1 MSRRIAWLVLACVI
15 GVPGVST
22 AQYFGKNKVQYT
34 KFDFQVIK
42 TEHFDI
48 YFYERERTAAMDA
61 ARMAERA
68 YARLSRILSHEF
80 KERKPIILYASSA
93 DFEQTN
99 TLNVGEGTGGVT
111 DFFKHRAILPFTG
124 SYSEFEHVLQHE
136 MVHQFQYDVWSRGK
150 AGSGLSTI
158 LRVNPPLWFAEGMA
172 EYLSLG
178 EITPQTGMW
187 IRDAALEG
195 DLPTLRQLERLF
207 PYRYGHSIMAY
218 IGRRWGDEAIGALL
232 QGTVTGGIEGSFR
245 RVLGVT
251 VLQLIEQWRDDVQKQ
266 YLPEIKDRVKARV
279 IASPVLTE
287 ERSDG
292 RYHIAPALAPDGS
305 TIAYLS
311 EKDFFFIDLYLAD
324 ANTGKVKRRLVKSTF
339 DPNFRT
345 LRFLKASMSWSPDG
359 RFLAIAAGRKAQDDI
374 VILNGEDGKEVGRI
388 KVQLNGVTNPSW
400 SPDGTQLV
408 FTGYD
413 GGISDLYLVNRD
425 GSGFRRLTDDKYA
438 NLQPVWSP
446 DGRTIAFVTD
456 RGPETDFATLGF
468 GNFRIALFH
477 LDSGTEEVLLHMDA
491 GKNMSPQW
499 APDGRSLAFVSDRT
513 GISNIFIYDFDAQE
527 IYKLT
532 DLYTGAESITPE
544 SPVLSWAA
552 KADRLAFVYYEK
564 NNFDV
569 YTLDDPRSLKGAAF
583 EPEAAPQPE
592 PVLAAA
598 PDSAAVPRGVPGA
611 APPPRPVLAAA
622 PDSAAVARG
631 VLEAPPKVQPQVR
644 EGGTIYRT
652 PRGFR
657 AAGQVVAG
665 VDSVPDAA
673 GPISVASLLDSVSLS
688 LPDTSEFSVGKYR
701 AKLSPDYVSRPSIG
715 YSRDTFGNGFY
726 GGSAIVLTDMLNNHQ
741 LAIAAF
747 LNGRIK
753 EAQVFV
759 GFTNLSRRLNWQVG
773 ISQDPVFYAELDQL
787 RVDDPAPGLNTFVTN
802 IRRLI
807 IRQAFAQGFY
817 PLNTFRRIELGMRLV
832 NVEDDILALEE
843 PYDPQTGLLVDQPR
857 IVERSLGSTNFVQ
870 PSVAMV
876 FDNTLFG
883 WTAPFMGRRYRLE
896 LSRTV
901 GGWDFTQGTFDYRRY
916 DRLPG
921 PFVLAT
927 RALYFGRIGPDA
939 DRFNVFLGSTDLL
952 RGNTSGS
959 YYRNECNTLVDLQAE
974 TGCIELDRML
984 GTQLAVA
991 SAELRF
997 PILTPDMHFVPR
1009 GLPPIEGALFYDV
1022 GVAWNENSALKFSRE
1037 AGDDPIRV
1045 RTPLSTAGLALRMNF
1060 FNFLIL
1066 RADWNFPVNRDI
1078 GNYWTLSLGPAF

>member
-1 MSRRIAWLVLACVI
+1 MLKRIGWLALLCSIAF
-15 GVPGVST
+15 PGVSA

-34 KFDFQVIK
+34 KFDFKIIK

-68 YARLSRILSHEF
+68 YARLSRILNHEF

-124 SYSEFEHVLQHE
+124 AYGEFEHVLQHE

-150 AGSGLSTI
+150 AGAGLSTI

-172 EYLSLG
+172 EYLSVG
-178 EITPQTGMW
+178 DITPQTAMW
-187 IRDAALEG
+187 LRDAALEG
-195 DLPTLRQLERLF
+195 DLPTLRELSRVF
-207 PYRYGHSIMAY
+207 PYRYGHSILAY
-218 IGRRWGDEAIGALL
+218 VGKRWGDEAIGAIL

-245 RVLGVT
+245 RVLGLT
-251 VLQLIEQWRDDVQKQ
+251 VNQLIEQWRDDVQKQ

-279 IASPVLTE
+279 VASPILTK
-287 ERSDG
+287 ERSEG
-292 RYHIAPALAPDGS
+292 RLHVAPALSPDGS
-305 TIAYLS
+305 KIAYLS

-374 VILNGEDGKEVGRI
+374 VILDGENGKERGRI
-388 KVQLNGVTNPSW
+388 KVDLNGITNPSW
-400 SPDGTQLV
+400 SPDGSQLV

-413 GGISDLYLVNRD
+413 GGISDLYVVGRD
-425 GSGFRRLTDDKYA
+425 GSGLRKLTDDKYA

-446 DGRTIAFVTD
+446 DGNTIAFVTD
-456 RGPETDFATLGF
+456 RGPDTDFASLAF
-468 GNFRIALFH
+468 GNSRIALFH
-477 LDSGTEEVLLHMDA
+477 LDSGTEEVLQHMDT

-499 APDGRSLAFVSDRT
+499 GPEGRTLAFVSDRS
-513 GISNIFIYDFDAQE
+513 GVSNIFLYDFDDAE
-527 IYKLT
+527 VYKLT
-532 DLYTGAESITPE
+532 DFYTGVESITPE
-544 SPVLSWAA
+544 SPALSWAA
-552 KADRLAFVYYEK
+552 GADRLAFVYYEK
-564 NNFDV
+564 GSFDV
-569 YTLDDPRSLKGAAF
+569 YTLEQPRSLKQ
-583 EPEAAPQPE
+583 EPFQLEADEDAGI

-598 PDSAAVPRGVPGA
+598 LDTAAAQADQA
-611 APPPRPVLAAA
+611 APPK
-622 PDSAAVARG
+622 D
-631 VLEAPPKVQPQVR
+631 QPQVL
-644 EGGTIYRT
+644 EGGTVYRT

-657 AAGQVVAG
+657 AAGQIVEG
-665 VDSVPDAA
+665 VDSIPDAA
-673 GPISVASLLDSVSLS
+673 APISISSLLDSVSLS
-688 LPDTSEFSVGKYR
+688 LPDTSEFSIAKYR
-701 AKLSPDYVSRPSIG
+701 AKLTPDYVSRPSIG
-715 YSRDTFGNGFY
+715 YSRDTFGNGFF
-726 GGSAIVLTDMLNNHQ
+726 GGSAIVLSDMLNNHQ

-759 GFTNLSRRLNWQVG
+759 GFSNLSRRLNWQVG
-773 ISQDPVFYAELDQL
+773 VSQDPVFFAELDEL
-787 RVDDPAPGLNTFVTN
+787 RVDDPEPGVNTFATN
-802 IRRLI
+802 VRRLI
-807 IRQAFAQGFY
+807 VRQAFGRAFY
-817 PLNTFRRIELGMRLV
+817 PMNTFRRVELGMRLV
-832 NVEDDILALEE
+832 NIEDDILAFEQQFN
-843 PYDPQTGLLVDQPR
+843 PATGLLTAEPR
-857 IVERSLGSTNFVQ
+857 VVERDLGSTNYVQ

-883 WTAPFMGRRYRLE
+883 WTAPFMGQRYRLE
-896 LSRTV
+896 LSRTI
-901 GGWDFTQGTFDYRRY
+901 GGWDFTQGTLDYRRY
-916 DRLPG
+916 DRLVG
-921 PFVLAT
+921 PIVLAT
-927 RALYFGRIGPDA
+927 RALYFGRMGRDA
-939 DRFNVFLGSTDLL
+939 DRFNVFLGSPELL

-959 YYRNECNTLVDLQAE
+959 YYRNECSSLSDLGTE
-974 TGCIELDRML
+974 TGCVELDRVL
-984 GTQLAVA
+984 GTQIAVA

-997 PILTPDMHFVPR
+997 PILTPDLGFAPR

-1022 GVAWNENSALKFSRE
+1022 GMAWNEGSTLKFSRE

-1045 RTPLSTAGLALRMNF
+1045 RTPLSTAGVAFRMNF

-1066 RADWNFPVNRDI
+1066 RADWNFPLTREI

>member
-1 MSRRIAWLVLACVI
+1 MLRRTAWLVLACVM
-15 GVPGVST
+15 GWPGVGA

-48 YFYERERTAAMDA
+48 HFYERERTAALDA

-99 TLNVGEGTGGVT
+99 TLDVGEGTGGVT

-124 SYSEFEHVLQHE
+124 SYAEFEHVLQHE

-150 AGSGLSTI
+150 AGAGLSTI

-178 EITPQTGMW
+178 EVTPQTAMW

-195 DLPTLRQLERLF
+195 DLPNLRDLERLF

-232 QGTVTGGIEGSFR
+232 HGTVTGGIDGSFR
-245 RVLGVT
+245 RVLGLT
-251 VLQLIEQWRDDVQKQ
+251 VEQLIDQWRDDVQKE
-266 YLPEIKDRVKARV
+266 YLPEIKERVKARV
-279 IASPVLTE
+279 VAAPVLTE
-287 ERSDG
+287 ERSEG
-292 RYHIAPALAPDGS
+292 RYHLAPALSPDGAN
-305 TIAYLS
+305 IAYLS
-311 EKDFFFIDLYLAD
+311 EKDFYFIDLYLAD
-324 ANTGKVKRRLVKSTF
+324 ATTGKVRRRLVKSTF

-359 RFLAIAAGRKAQDDI
+359 RFLAITAGRKAQDDI
-374 VILNGEDGKEVGRI
+374 VILRGDNGKEVERI
-388 KVQLNGVTNPSW
+388 KVDLNGITNPSW
-400 SPDGTQLV
+400 SPDGTRLV

-413 GGISDLYLVNRD
+413 GGISDLYVVNRD
-425 GSGFRRLTDDKYA
+425 GTGLRKLTDDKYA

-456 RGPETDFATLGF
+456 RGPETDFSMLAF
-468 GNFRIALFH
+468 GNFRIGLFH
-477 LDSGTEEVLLHMDA
+477 LDSGTEEVLRHMDA

-513 GISNIFIYDFDAQE
+513 GVSNIYLYDFDAQQ
-527 IYKLT
+527 IYQLT
-532 DLYTGAESITPE
+532 DFYTGAESITPE
-544 SPVLSWAA
+544 SPALSWAA
-552 KADRLAFVYYEK
+552 EADRLAFVYYED

-569 YTLDDPRSLKGAAF
+569 YTLDDPRSRKRGPF
-583 EPEAAPQPE
+583 EPEAAPE
-592 PVLAAA
+592 PALAAA
-598 PDSAAVPRGVPGA
+598 PDSAAL
-611 APPPRPVLAAA
+611 PP
-622 PDSAAVARG
+622 G
-631 VLEAPPKVQPQVR
+631 VLEEPPRVQPQVR
-644 EGGTIYRT
+644 EGGSIYRT

-657 AAGQVVAG
+657 AAGRVVAG

-673 GPISVASLLDSVSLS
+673 GPISVISLLDSVSLN
-688 LPDTSEFSVGKYR
+688 LPDTSEFSIGKYR

-773 ISQDPVFYAELDQL
+773 VSQDPVFYAALDEL
-787 RVDDPAPGLNTFVTN
+787 RVDDPSPGTNTFVTN

-807 IRQAFAQGFY
+807 VRQAFAQGFY
-817 PLNTFRRIELGMRLV
+817 PFNTFRRVELGLRLV
-832 NVEDDILALEE
+832 NIEDDILALEE
-843 PYDPQTGLLVDQPR
+843 EYNPQTGVLSAEPR
-857 IVERSLGSTNFVQ
+857 IVERDLGTTNFVQ

-896 LSRTV
+896 LSQAV
-901 GGWDFTQGTFDYRRY
+901 GGWDFTQGMLDYRRY
-916 DRLPG
+916 DGLPG
-921 PFVLAT
+921 PLVLAT
-927 RALYFGRIGPDA
+927 RAIYFGRIGPDA

-959 YYRNECNTLVDLQAE
+959 YYRNECATLTDLQAE

-997 PILTPDMHFVPR
+997 PILTPDLGFAPR
-1009 GLPPIEGALFYDV
+1009 GIPPIEGALFYDV
-1022 GVAWNENSALKFSRE
+1022 GVAWNAGNTLKFRRE
-1037 AGDDPIRV
+1037 PGDDPIRV

-1066 RADWNFPVNRDI
+1066 RADWNFPLDRDI
-1078 GNYWTLSLGPAF
+1078 GNYWTLSLGPAY